1 MPSMT
6 PKASGVKPPT
16 ETRYSGRMVTTISE
30 EMSVNRLVSPS
41 RKTVRGTAAPPVR
54 SRTSSRRWA
63 RSRAVELETWYTR
76 TPRTRSVVE
85 SLHGPGC
92 ELARHLARRR
102 DAENATARERH
113 VEDRLPE
120 HAAERRLIGD
130 RH

>member
-16 ETRYSGRMVTTISE
+16 YTRYSGRMVTTISE

-54 SRTSSRRWA
+54 SRTSRRRWA

-76 TPRTRSVVE
+76 A
-85 SLHGPGC
+85 PG
-92 ELARHLARRR
+92 RVSR
-102 DAENATARERH
+102 
-113 VEDRLPE
+113 
-120 HAAERRLIGD
+120 
-130 RH
+130 